1 MSIQIKVKST
11 GVRNSPPCKRCS
23 KAEAECLKKATGLGC
38 KRCAERKTGCSLVGL
53 RRKAEKKAER
63 AEERRRVLS
72 EPEADNIP
80 LSLELVELVS
90 QIATSMDLME
100 RLVMGVD
107 RIGKGLELVAERMG
121 EKKEKEKEKKSVEV
135 QTEELSE
142 SEGMET
148 EMETDRENA
157 EEEKEEKEDEEER
170 VEEAREGEK
179 EKEKED
185 KNREE

>member
-1 MSIQIKVKST
+1 M
-11 GVRNSPPCKRCS
+11 
-23 KAEAECLKKATGLGC
+23 KAEAECLKKATRPGC
-38 KRCAERKTGCSLVGL
+38 KRCAEQKVGCSLVGL
-53 RRKAEKKAER
+53 QRKMEKKAER
-63 AEERRRVLS
+63 AEERRWLLS

-100 RLVMGVD
+100 RLVMGVE
-107 RIGKGLELVAERMG
+107 RIGKGLEVIVEKMG
-121 EKKEKEKEKKSVEV
+121 EKKKKEGKKKSVET

-148 EMETDRENA
+148 ESEIDGEEA
-157 EEEKEEKEDEEER
+157 EEEKEEVGEEEGR
-170 VEEAREGEK
+170 VEEVGEG

-185 KNREE
+185 KNGEE

>member
-1 MSIQIKVKST
+1 M
-11 GVRNSPPCKRCS
+11 
-23 KAEAECLKKATGLGC
+23 GLQ
-38 KRCAERKTGCSLVGL
+38 RKT
-53 RRKAEKKAER
+53 EKKAER
-63 AEERRRVLS
+63 AEERRRMLS

-107 RIGKGLELVAERMG
+107 RIGKGLEMLTEKMG
-121 EKKEKEKEKKSVEV
+121 EKKEMEKEKKSVET
-135 QTEELSE
+135 QMEEVSE
-142 SEGMET
+142 SE
-148 EMETDRENA
+148 EMETDGEEV

-170 VEEAREGEK
+170 VEEVGEG

-185 KNREE
+185 KNGEE

>member
-1 MSIQIKVKST
+1 M
-11 GVRNSPPCKRCS
+11 G
-23 KAEAECLKKATGLGC
+23 GLQ
-38 KRCAERKTGCSLVGL
+38 RKT
-53 RRKAEKKAER
+53 EKKAVR
-63 AEERRRVLS
+63 VEERRRMLS

-107 RIGKGLELVAERMG
+107 RIGKGLELLTEKLG
-121 EKKEKEKEKKSVEV
+121 ENKEKEKEKKSVEI

-148 EMETDRENA
+148 ESEMDGEEV
-157 EEEKEEKEDEEER
+157 EEEKEEKEER
-170 VEEAREGEK
+170 VEEAGEEGVVGEK
-179 EKEKED
+179 EKE
-185 KNREE
+185 NEEK

>member
-1 MSIQIKVKST
+1 M
-11 GVRNSPPCKRCS
+11 
-23 KAEAECLKKATGLGC
+23 EAECLKKATGPGC
-38 KRCAERKTGCSLVGL
+38 KRCAERKVGCSLVGL
-53 RRKAEKKAER
+53 RRKTEKKAER
-63 AEERRRVLS
+63 VEERRRLLS
-72 EPEADNIP
+72 EPESDNIP

-107 RIGKGLELVAERMG
+107 RIGKGLETLM
-121 EKKEKEKEKKSVEV
+121 EKLGDRKEKEKVKKSVEI

-148 EMETDRENA
+148 DEEEA

-170 VEEAREGEK
+170 AEEAGEGDK
-179 EKEKED
+179 EKE
-185 KNREE
+185 EENKDGEK

>member
-1 MSIQIKVKST
+1 M
-11 GVRNSPPCKRCS
+11 
-23 KAEAECLKKATGLGC
+23 KAEAECLKKATGPGC
-38 KRCAERKTGCSLVGL
+38 KRCAERKAGCSLVGL

-90 QIATSMDLME
+90 QITTSMDLME

-107 RIGKGLELVAERMG
+107 RIGKGLELVAEKLG
-121 EKKEKEKEKKSVEV
+121 EKKEKGKEKKNVEI
-135 QTEELSE
+135 QTEEVSE
-142 SEGMET
+142 GEGMET
-148 EMETDRENA
+148 ESETDEEEA
-157 EEEKEEKEDEEER
+157 EEEKEEKEDEEEK
-170 VEEAREGEK
+170 VEEVGEG

-185 KNREE
+185 KNGEE